1 MKKAL
6 FIIGCYFGRT
16 ILGQIIFLA
25 TKSRLLA
32 NWGGMAVA
40 GYFAGKLIISYFD
53 YEDDDMITM
62 AAALAIG
69 WSGILKFLFSPESY
83 IILAAAMMAIIYPA
97 FSYAVINFTKKQS
110 L

>member
-25 TKSRLLA
+25 TRSGLLA
-32 NWGGMAVA
+32 NWGGMAAA

-53 YEDDDMITM
+53 YEDDDMITK
-62 AAALAIG
+62 AAAFAIG
-69 WSGILKFLFSPESY
+69 WSGLLKYIFSPESY
-83 IILAAAMMAIIYPA
+83 MILAAAMMAIIYPA
-97 FSYAVINFTKKQS
+97 FSYAVIKFTKKQS
-110 L
+110 F